1 MTFHVA
7 FRREI
12 DVSEIIS
19 GIFIFREF
27 FNMTKKDRAYVD
39 YCIEKD
45 PHIFYSWCKWLQ
57 VREKVLKSDK
67 FECVI
72 CREKYHRY
80 RAANTV
86 HHVNHLKDR
95 PDLALSTHYVDP
107 ATHQRKRQ
115 LIMIVEWHHQSHRSS
130 VSGSLATPS
139 LHRHP
144 WTSS

>member
-95 PDLALSTHYVDP
+95 PDLALSTHYIDP

-115 LIMIVEWHHQSHRSS
+115 LI
-130 VSGSLATPS
+130 SLCHDCHEEVHGWRCKDGVAKEPLTEE
-139 LHRHP
+139 R
-144 WTSS
+144 WD